1 VHGHRAT
8 AILAAAGFAAMLAG
22 CSATQLA
29 DSMPSGVAEPVGT
42 PARPAVDYQYPAVHD
57 MPPARPDQPL
67 TAEQQTQMERDLTS
81 IRDRQE
87 GHKASAADKKAAQ
100 TAKKPPG
107 DPNETGTAG
116 SKPNP

>member
-1 VHGHRAT
+1 
-8 AILAAAGFAAMLAG
+8 LAAAGFAAMLAG